1 MELSCTSYFFEAFS
15 KASVWNCRARV
26 AFPSYLSSFCVEL
39 SRKSCL
45 VKVFFKLLHGTV
57 MQTLPYEVFLE
68 SLHATVVQKLPL
80 NLFLKLSHGTVMQEL
95 PSKLF
100 LTLLFGTVA
109 QKLPCKAIPQ
119 GKTLTGVSQVTAM
132 CF

>member
-1 MELSCTSYFFEAFS
+1 MALSRMSCYSLGFRMELSCTSYFSEAFS

-45 VKVFFKLLHGTV
+45 VKVSLKLLHGTV

-68 SLHATVVQKLPL
+68 SLHAAVVQKLPL
-80 NLFLKLSHGTVMQEL
+80 SLFLKLLH
-95 PSKLF
+95 
-100 LTLLFGTVA
+100 GTVA
-109 QKLPCKAIPQ
+109 QKLPFECI
-119 GKTLTGVSQVTAM
+119 S
-132 CF
+132 